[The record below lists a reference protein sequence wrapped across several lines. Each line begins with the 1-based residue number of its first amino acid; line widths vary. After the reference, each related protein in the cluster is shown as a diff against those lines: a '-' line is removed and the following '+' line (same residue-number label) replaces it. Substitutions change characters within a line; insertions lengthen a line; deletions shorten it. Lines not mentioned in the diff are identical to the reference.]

1 MKNNKH
7 FHIAKA
13 TKNDEFYTKLEDIEN
28 ELVHYTNFFMDKA
41 VYCNCDNPKYS
52 NFWRYFHE
60 NFSKLKLKKLV
71 ATYYCTDEQSYKC
84 EYLGGNDKD
93 ISIFTKE
100 KLGCDG
106 DFRSEECVEL
116 LKECDIVV
124 TNPPFSLIRNFF
136 DILIANEKQFL
147 FIGTINVVKYLN
159 VFKELKENKVW
170 TGKTHPANYIKPD
183 GSIYQI
189 RNTIWITNIGENV
202 KELTLTKKYDENN
215 YIKYHNFDAINVDK
229 VSDIPYD
236 YFGIMGVPITF
247 IEKYNPN
254 QFKIIGL
261 DRLPY
266 SIELGIGEMGEQ
278 WCNDFFSNGNKGH
291 YTPTMRNLC
300 LYENGQAKIRFSR
313 ILIQRKVDC
322 EKQ

>member
-1 MKNNKH
+1 MSKTDNLR
-7 FHIAKA
+7 KA
-13 TKNDEFYTKLEDIEN
+13 MVAKNDEFYTQLHEIEN
-28 ELVHYTNFFMDKA
+28 ELKYYSSYLKDKII
-41 VYCNCDNPKYS
+41 YCNCDSPKYS
-52 NFWRYFHE
+52 NFWKYFYD
-60 NFSKLKLKKLV
+60 NFRILGLKGLV
-71 ATYYCTDEQSYKC
+71 STYLDNEQSYKTTYDG
-84 EYLGGNDKD
+84 EIVKQ
-93 ISIFTKE
+93 E
-100 KLGCDG
+100 KLVGNG
-106 DFRSEECVEL
+106 DFRSEECIEI

-170 TGKTHPANYIKPD
+170 TGKTHHANYIKPD

-254 QFKIIGL
+254 QFKIVGL

-300 LYENGQAKIRFSR
+300 LYENGKATLKFSR
-313 ILIQRKVDC
+313 ILIQRKIDC
-322 EKQ
+322 EK

>member
-1 MKNNKH
+1 MGKTENLR
-7 FHIAKA
+7 KA
-13 TKNDEFYTKLEDIEN
+13 MVAKNDEFYTQLHEIEN
-28 ELVHYTNFFMDKA
+28 ELKYYSSYLKDKII
-41 VYCNCDNPKYS
+41 YCNCDSPKYS
-52 NFWRYFHE
+52 NFWKYFYD
-60 NFSKLKLKKLV
+60 NFHSLGLKKLV
-71 ATYYCTDEQSYKC
+71 STYLDSVQSFKT
-84 EYLGGNDKD
+84 EYDGESTTKTLLIGN
-93 ISIFTKE
+93 
-100 KLGCDG
+100 G
-106 DFRSEECVEL
+106 DFRSNECIEI
-116 LKECDIVV
+116 LKECDIVI
-124 TNPPFSLIRNFF
+124 TNPLF
-136 DILIANEKQFL
+136 DLLVEYNKQFL
-147 FIGTINVVKYLN
+147 FIGTINAVKYLN
-159 VFKELKENKVW
+159 VFKEIKENKVW

-229 VSDIPYD
+229 VTDIPYD

-254 QFKIIGL
+254 QFKIVGI

-266 SIELGIGEMGEQ
+266 SIELGIGEMGKQ
-278 WCNDFFSNGNKGH
+278 WCNDFFSLGNKGH

-313 ILIQRKVDC
+313 ILIQRKIDC
-322 EKQ
+322 EK

>member
-1 MKNNKH
+1 MSNNKH
-7 FHIAKA
+7 FFTTKEN
-13 TKNDEFYTKLEDIEN
+13 KNDEFYTKLDNIEQ
-28 ELVHYTNFFMDKA
+28 ELSHYQDAFIDKI

-52 NFWRYFHE
+52 NFWKYFHI
-60 NFSKLKLKKLV
+60 NFTKLGIKKLV
-71 ATYYCTDEQSYKC
+71 ATYYGDDSFIA
-84 EYLGGNDKD
+84 EYIGGNDLD
-93 ISIFTKE
+93 ITEFNKYQLKE
-100 KLGCDG
+100 DG
-106 DFRSEECVEL
+106 DFRSVECVKILE
-116 LKECDIVV
+116 ESDIVV

-202 KELTLTKKYDENN
+202 KKLTLTKKYKENN
-215 YIKYHNFDAINVDK
+215 YIKFHNFDAINVDK
-229 VSDIPYD
+229 VSDIPCD
-236 YFGIMGVPITF
+236 YYGIMGVPITF

-254 QFKIIGL
+254 QFKIVGL

-278 WCNDFFSNGNKGH
+278 WCNDFFSSSGKGH

-300 LYENGQAKIRFSR
+300 LYENGKATLKFSR
-313 ILIQRKVDC
+313 ILIQRKIDC